1 MYFSLLNDSQMIG
14 LPIQNAMTDAKSTK
28 TIPIQNIAR
37 GSSYPMIG
45 SVSGPERFHRIAVNE
60 TIDATAS
67 TAPNSSVF
75 FE

>member
-14 LPIQNAMTDAKSTK
+14 RPIQNAMTDAKRTK
-28 TIPIQNIAR
+28 MIPIQNIAL

-45 SVSGPERFHRIAVNE
+45 SVSGPERFHRIAAKE
-60 TIDATAS
+60 TIDTTAS
-67 TAPNSSVF
+67 TAPNSRVF